1 MTGGTREAK
10 RLPYR
15 INEGKEMR
23 EMEDYKSM
31 CKQIQ
36 DKVNQITEGR
46 GFFAKY
52 AITIDEPAGR
62 TTREFSSIHVNVD
75 FFDNVFKVAEKLREL
90 LDKDE
95 TKAAQVERKDVYSIK
110 SARDEALMYLY
121 KRYNSLAALEEVDFA
136 ASVSMCDVLGAIEKL
151 EHARHMEASDEIAK
165 LLLEKLGDMA
175 EPWPKVVSN
184 ITKEQVEKL
193 RRDVCGKKGAKE

>member
-1 MTGGTREAK
+1 
-10 RLPYR
+10 
-15 INEGKEMR
+15 
-23 EMEDYKSM
+23 MEDYKSM

-75 FFDNVFKVAEKLREL
+75 FFDNVFKVAEKLRKL

-95 TKAAQVERKDVYSIK
+95 TKAAQVKRQDGYSIK
-110 SARDEALMYLY
+110 SARDEALMNLY
-121 KRYNSLAALEEVDFA
+121 RHLNELTGDESIVGK
-136 ASVSMCDVLGAIEKL
+136 LGPLHQVMSAIEKL
-151 EHARHMEASDEIAK
+151 EHARHMEASNEIAK
-165 LLLEKLGDMA
+165 LSLEKLGDMA

-193 RRDVCGKKGAKE
+193 RRDVCEKKGEKNDD